1 MKTEYYKNIKP
12 STAKARIA
20 KLVKEHEKRRKVW
33 TECRE
38 VAERLG
44 DKDSLVEKLA
54 WERLDALGTAMRVL
68 GITDMEC
75 LAD

>member
-20 KLVKEHEKRRKVW
+20 KLVKEHEKSLKFW
-33 TECRE
+33 IECKER
-38 VAERLG
+38 ADRLG
-44 DKDSLVEKLA
+44 DKNSTVEKLA
-54 WERLDALGTAMRVL
+54 WEKVNSLNTAMRVL
-68 GITDMEC
+68 GITELEF